1 MKKLLSGL
9 LIITMLVSC
18 GLAAPQTFTYIK
30 PANDNGILVRD
41 TAGKQHILTPSN
53 ANKVGTFKQ
62 NTAYE
67 YYYTDNNYYNLQ
79 IRDAYGVLYEYIDTI
94 QQQQVQTKQ
103 AKQNA
108 NDMADACLIATGIS
122 LVVILIVGLVAIAG
136 S

>member
-1 MKKLLSGL
+1 MKKILSTL
-9 LIITMLVSC
+9 LILTMFISF

-41 TAGKQHILTPSN
+41 AGGKQHILIPSN
-53 ANKVGTFKQ
+53 TNKIGNFKQ

-79 IRDAYGVLYEYIDTI
+79 IRDSYGVLYEYIDTI
-94 QQQQVQTKQ
+94 QQQQVQTQQ
-103 AKQNA
+103 AKQSA

-122 LVVILIVGLVAIAG
+122 LAVILIVGLVAIAG